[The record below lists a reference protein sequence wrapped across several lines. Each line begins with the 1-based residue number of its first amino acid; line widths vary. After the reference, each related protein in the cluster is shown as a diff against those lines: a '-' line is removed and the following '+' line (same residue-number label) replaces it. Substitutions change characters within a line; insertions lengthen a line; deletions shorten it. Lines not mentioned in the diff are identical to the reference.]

1 VTPDTDA
8 LLAEARDWLAAHVP
22 PGPLPSVDTAEGF
35 DWHRAW
41 ERALAAA
48 RLSVVSWPAEYGGR
62 DASLLEWLAFEEA
75 YYAAGGP
82 VRVGQNGLFL
92 LAPTLFA
99 HGTKEQRDRLLPP
112 MARADEIWAQAW
124 SEPEAGSD
132 LAAIRSRAVATDGG
146 WLLSGVKTWSSRAA
160 FADRAFGLF
169 RTSAGGGDKHRGLTY
184 LLFGLRDPGVTVR
197 PIRQLGGETGFAEI
211 FLDDVFVPDANVVGA
226 PGDGWRIAMSTA
238 GHERGLSLRSPGRF
252 VAAAGRLGE
261 FWRQA
266 GDRADGATADRV
278 ADAWIGARAYQ
289 LHTHATAVRL
299 AGGGTLGAEASMG
312 KVFWSE
318 LDIALHETALD
329 LLGPAAEIRGQRWLE
344 GYLFALAGPIYAG
357 TNEIQRTV
365 IAERVLRLP
374 RASARPGASDLRQT
388 SPPPGV
394 TPSRPDRFQPP
405 PPSGR
410 PPVPPGHSPVPAWA
424 EVLHDL
430 LSAADGPAAA
440 RSWADGDLGP
450 GRALWG
456 RLAGLGVTA
465 LAVPEEWGG
474 LGASATDLATACE
487 ELGHHAVPGPVA
499 ESLAAVP
506 TLLAALAA
514 ADRSDSPDRSDSA
527 GRCDSADRRDSAG
540 RGDSADRRDSADR
553 CGEWLAA
560 LATGDLIATMAMPP
574 RLPFAADA
582 EVAGLVLLAE
592 ADAVSVGRAG
602 LRHRSVDPSRSLS
615 VVTGDVLARSAAAAV
630 SRAWDLGALASS
642 AQLLGAGRALL
653 EASVRHASV
662 RAQFGQPVGTFQAVK
677 HKLADVA
684 IALEFARPLLDAA
697 AAAITDG
704 AATTPRDVSAAK
716 VACSDAATLAARA
729 ALQVHGAIGYTAE
742 HDLSLWLTKVR
753 ALAPA
758 WGSQAWH
765 RRRVLAAL
773 STSPVAGREAASSRS
788 STAPAW
794 REGRPRWA

>member
-1 VTPDTDA
+1 VTPDSGA
-8 LLAEARDWLAAHVP
+8 FLAEARDWLTAHVP
-22 PGPLPSVDTAEGF
+22 PGPPPSVDTAEGF
-35 DWHRAW
+35 EWHREW

-62 DASLLEWLAFEEA
+62 DASLLEWLAFEEE

-99 HGTKEQRDRLLPP
+99 HGTQEQRDRLLPP

-146 WLLSGVKTWSSRAA
+146 WLLSGTKTWSSRAA

-169 RTSAGGGDKHRGLTY
+169 RTSADGDRHRGLTY

-211 FLDDVFVPDANVVGA
+211 VLDDVFVPDANVVGA

-238 GHERGLSLRSPGRF
+238 SHERGLSLRSPGRF
-252 VAAAGRLGE
+252 VAAADRLGE
-261 FWRQA
+261 LWRRA
-266 GDRADGATADRV
+266 GDPADSATAGRV

-289 LHTHATAVRL
+289 LHTNATAARL
-299 AGGGTLGAEASMG
+299 AAGGTLGAEASMG

-329 LLGPAAEIRGQRWLE
+329 LLGPAAEIRGERWLE

-374 RASARPGASDLRQT
+374 RAPAQIR
-388 SPPPGV
+388 PPGGGSEAAR
-394 TPSRPDRFQPP
+394 TPPLSA
-405 PPSGR
+405 GR
-410 PPVPPGHSPVPAWA
+410 GPAGAWA
-424 EVLHDL
+424 GVLHDML
-430 LSAADGPAAA
+430 GAAEAAAAA
-440 RSWADGDLGP
+440 RSWADGDLAP
-450 GRALWG
+450 GLDLWG

-465 LAVPEEWGG
+465 LAVPEKWGG
-474 LGASATDLATACE
+474 LGASATDLAAACE

-499 ESLAAVP
+499 ESLAAIP
-506 TLLAALAA
+506 TLLATLSET
-514 ADRSDSPDRSDSA
+514 DRHNSP
-527 GRCDSADRRDSAG
+527 
-540 RGDSADRRDSADR
+540 DR

-560 LATGDLIATMAMPP
+560 LATGDLIATLALPP
-574 RLPFAADA
+574 QLPFAADA
-582 EVAGLVLLAE
+582 EATGLVLLADP
-592 ADAVSVGRAG
+592 ATVSVGRPG
-602 LRHRSVDPSRSLS
+602 PRHRSVDPSRSLS
-615 VVTGDVLARSAAAAV
+615 AVTGDDVLARDAARAV
-630 SRAWDLGALASS
+630 ARAWDLGALASS

-653 EASVRHASV
+653 EASVHHVSV

-704 AATTPRDVSAAK
+704 AATAPRDVSAAK
-716 VACSDAATLAARA
+716 VACADAATLAARA

-753 ALAPA
+753 ALTPA

-765 RRRVLAAL
+765 RQRVLAAL
-773 STSPVAGREAASSRS
+773 ATPPVAGREA
-788 STAPAW
+788 
-794 REGRPRWA
+794 PRWA